1 MANKHPLPAGKGNS
15 GNIATKNVNLG
26 EAIRGA
32 GDHNDAGRSNGK
44 SWRTLMRVPGKDRK

>member
-1 MANKHPLPAGKGNS
+1 MANKHPLPAGNGKS
-15 GNIATKNVNLG
+15 GNIATKKVNLG